1 MYRIKP
7 CHIESHLHWFFGG
20 SLGYVWCPRWCYIAP
35 KNDSSIKTACRL
47 YVAPFAFCV
56 HSQRF
61 QLPSPP
67 CQRTNAAFFLF
78 FQTAGGVSAD
88 PSSLPLRLCD
98 LDPIHRAR
106 RGSRLIVERGPSSIS
121 NLTANTQVTL
131 SLSALS
137 APAHLP
143 RLQSRSAGLGPAR
156 HSAGDNATF
165 PPTPFPAT
173 HPKNR
178 PLSLTAQQR

>member
-1 MYRIKP
+1 M
-7 CHIESHLHWFFGG
+7 
-20 SLGYVWCPRWCYIAP
+20 P
-35 KNDSSIKTACRL
+35 KNDASINTAR

-56 HSQRF
+56 HCQRF
-61 QLPSPP
+61 QLPSSP
-67 CQRTNAAFFLF
+67 CHFSPFL
-78 FQTAGGVSAD
+78 GGVFAD
-88 PSSLPLRLCD
+88 PSSLPSFALPSWLCD

-106 RGSRLIVERGPSSIS
+106 RGSRLIVKRCPSSIS

-143 RLQSRSAGLGPAR
+143 RLLSRSAGLGPAR

-165 PPTPFPAT
+165 PLTPFPAT

-178 PLSLTAQQR
+178 PLSVTAQQR

>member
-1 MYRIKP
+1 M
-7 CHIESHLHWFFGG
+7 C
-20 SLGYVWCPRWCYIAP
+20 IARDL
-35 KNDSSIKTACRL
+35 N
-47 YVAPFAFCV
+47 
-56 HSQRF
+56 
-61 QLPSPP
+61 SPP
-67 CQRTNAAFFLF
+67 LPARKRMLSFFF
-78 FQTAGGVSAD
+78 FFKRQAELSAG
-88 PSSLPLRLCD
+88 PSSLPPFSLPSRLCD

-106 RGSRLIVERGPSSIS
+106 RGSCLIVERGPSSIS